1 VSNGSGNPANANPF
15 ALLGV
20 CTLSP
25 AFVTP
30 GVDSGAA
37 LTPGGPLSVGRNAFG
52 GLVSDG
58 YEVDI
63 GGNSLPNSPEWTI
76 SLGAQY
82 TWTMGDWDATIRADY
97 YRQTDSFSR
106 IYNAK
111 TDALEG
117 WDNANATITVANSG
131 MGLSLE
137 AYVKNMMDEEVLTDT
152 YLTDDSSGL
161 FRNGFYGE
169 PRTYGVAI
177 TKTF

>member
-1 VSNGSGNPANANPF
+1 VSNGAGNPANANPF
-15 ALLGV
+15 ALLAV
-20 CTLSP
+20 CSLAAPVAPGTLLF
-25 AFVTP
+25 A
-30 GVDSGAA
+30 
-37 LTPGGPLSVGRNAFG
+37 GGPRAIGQNAFG
-52 GLVSDG
+52 GLISDG

-82 TWTMGDWDATIRADY
+82 TWSMGDWDATIRADY

-106 IYNAK
+106 IYNAA
-111 TDALEG
+111 TDKLEG
-117 WDNANATITVANSG
+117 WDNANMTFTVANSA

-137 AYVKNMMDEEVLTDT
+137 AYVKNLTDEEVLTDT

-169 PRTYGVAI
+169 PRTYGVSI
-177 TKTF
+177 TKSF